1 MKKRR
6 TRSRLRRSLA
16 LITVA
21 GCLAMAY
28 VAGTTSPAFV
38 QFMRD
43 IGATDAH
50 FGLLAGIPMVMLS
63 MQFLG
68 AVITNVIPRRKPLF
82 MVLVILGRFL
92 YIPLAVAPAVFPS
105 LRGSSGV
112 GFVLLL
118 LALSGALMNITGPLW
133 LSWMADLIPRRVLN
147 SYWGRRQRWMY
158 ITWTASYLA
167 VAAFVSFANLPIM
180 VTFPILAT
188 VAAVAG
194 IVDIVLFVW
203 VQEPPNAVMRGK
215 PIINTM
221 LAPLRSHEYRPFV
234 TYSCAWSASAMFA
247 AAFMQVYVLK
257 VLGLTVW
264 QTTLIWCA
272 TGVGVALSSSFW
284 GQLADRHGHRPILAI
299 CMGLKSL
306 IVVTF
311 LLSTRRT
318 ALWALPAMLLFDS
331 IWDSGLMVASNGYML
346 KIAPQQNRSMFIA
359 AITGLAGICG
369 GLGAMAG
376 GGFLRITAALQF
388 DAMGRVWTNYHLLFL
403 LNVLMRLAC
412 IALAYRV
419 REPKAATP
427 EKLLHVLRGTWPMRF
442 LLFPVGMYRRLDVQW
457 PSVSSGMRAI
467 DGRGRIASDQRIG
480 VSRLQAFS
488 RIRYTPG
495 RARHRPSS
503 SSRLASRSSSTIRF
517 SSRMNASSKTAM
529 LVS

>member
-1 MKKRR
+1 MKRKHR
-6 TRSRLRRSLA
+6 TPLRQSLT

-38 QFMRD
+38 QFMRT

-92 YIPLAVAPAVFPS
+92 YIPLAVAPAVFPAV
-105 LRGSSGV
+105 RGTSGV
-112 GFVLLL
+112 AYVIVLL
-118 LALSGALMNITGPLW
+118 AVAGALMNITGPLW

-147 SYWGRRQRWMY
+147 SYWGGRQRWMY
-158 ITWTASYLA
+158 VTWTASFLA
-167 VAAFVSFANLPIM
+167 VAAFVSFARLPIT
-180 VTFPILAT
+180 VTFPVLAST
-188 VAAVAG
+188 AAVVG
-194 IVDIVLFVW
+194 IVDIVLFIW
-203 VQEPPNAVMRGK
+203 VREPPNAVTHGK
-215 PIINTM
+215 PIIETM
-221 LAPLRSHEYRPFV
+221 LAPLRSADYRPFV
-234 TYSCAWSASAMFA
+234 TYSCAWSAIAMFS

-257 VLGLTVW
+257 GLGLTVW

-272 TGVGVALSSSFW
+272 TGVGVAFASPFW
-284 GQLADRHGHRPILAI
+284 GKLADKHGHRPILAI

-306 IVVTF
+306 IVVAF
-311 LLSTRRT
+311 LLATRRT
-318 ALWALPAMLLFDS
+318 VLWALPAMLLFDS

-376 GGFLRITAALQF
+376 GGFLEVTAAFQF
-388 DAMGRVWTNYHLLFL
+388 AAGGRLWTNYHLLFL
-403 LNVLMRLAC
+403 LNVFMRLGC

-419 REPKAATP
+419 REPKAAAP
-427 EKLLHVLRGTWPMRF
+427 DKLLHVLRGTWPMRF
-442 LLFPVGMYRRLDVQW
+442 LLFPVGMYRRLEL
-457 PSVSSGMRAI
+457 GTMAMFREN
-467 DGRGRIASDQRIG
+467 GRMA
-480 VSRLQAFS
+480 
-488 RIRYTPG
+488 
-495 RARHRPSS
+495 
-503 SSRLASRSSSTIRF
+503 SSTRQEQAQVRDD
-517 SSRMNASSKTAM
+517 S
-529 LVS
+529 